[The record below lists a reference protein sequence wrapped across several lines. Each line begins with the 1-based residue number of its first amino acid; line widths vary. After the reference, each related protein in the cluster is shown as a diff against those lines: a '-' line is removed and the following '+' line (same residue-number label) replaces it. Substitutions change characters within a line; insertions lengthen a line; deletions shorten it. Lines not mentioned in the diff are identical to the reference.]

1 ELIPIKIL
9 PNPEPRNPNPEPRT
23 PNPEPRTPN
32 PEPRTP
38 NPEPRTPNPEPKLQ
52 AQKTALKQA
61 PLLNGL
67 GYFFN
72 L

>member
-1 ELIPIKIL
+1 
-9 PNPEPRNPNPEPRT
+9 PNPEPRT
-23 PNPEPRTPN
+23 PNPNYRH
-32 PEPRTP
+32 
-38 NPEPRTPNPEPKLQ
+38 K
-52 AQKTALKQA
+52 KTALKQA

>member
-1 ELIPIKIL
+1 
-9 PNPEPRNPNPEPRT
+9 
-23 PNPEPRTPN
+23 
-32 PEPRTP
+32 
-38 NPEPRTPNPEPKLQ
+38 PEPRTPNPEPKLQ